1 MILRIRW
8 RQARRERQPREPRL
22 RSLSLR
28 YRLRLSLVGLVAAL
42 AVVQGVATLRL
53 SARAQFEDAIESSQ
67 SIAFQVRSLL
77 LDALNQKTL
86 AATPPPQTL
95 AEMIELWTSLLEQD
109 PAWNAILEKLLA
121 SSRSAVEIQIC
132 DQAGRI
138 LASSSPAR
146 PRMTYRSMED
156 FAGWRQRRLWDRL
169 YEVLVHS
176 REYVTVVPL
185 GVAGFDQPLF
195 TIRVIA
201 SSVLLRAGIL
211 PQIRSLAVM
220 SLFTVVGAILVA
232 IVFSNLVVRSLDVLG
247 RRIDRITAGEFD
259 PPAETPTRESREIA
273 AVSSKLT
280 LLSEQ
285 FRGVREDASL
295 LRGNVDQLLESLEA
309 AVLMF
314 DADHRLVL
322 AGKRAESLL
331 GVSRR
336 ELIGKNLEALFPPST
351 PLGALIQDALSLR
364 VSFRDRPTMLARSE
378 ASPIHVL
385 ASVDLLERTP
395 DLRRLGLL
403 ITLRD
408 VEPRRWL
415 RSQLDVSGRLAAI
428 NRLTGGVAHE
438 IKNPLNAIA
447 LHLEVLKAKL
457 AEPGLVE
464 TELRVIE
471 REITRLDRVVKTFL
485 DFTRP
490 FELKIDTVDLAALLQ
505 EVAALVRPEA
515 ERNGVEVEPARQ
527 AGGALIRGDPDLLKQ
542 AILNVV
548 VNGIEAMRN
557 GGRLDLGI
565 RRDQDEYVVSIAD
578 QGPGIPAEVQDKI
591 FNLYFTTKE
600 EGSGIGLAM
609 TFRVIHLHGGAIDFT
624 SEPGQGTVFR
634 MRLPVYDE
642 PGGSDAG
649 QAPSDGRSVAVGT
662 A

>member
-8 RQARRERQPREPRL
+8 RPGRDSRRRERAPS
-22 RSLSLR
+22 RSVSLR
-28 YRLRLSLVGLVAAL
+28 FRLRLSLVGLVAAL
-42 AVVQGVATLRL
+42 AVVQAVATLRL
-53 SARAQFEDAIESSQ
+53 SARAQFDDAIESAQ

-77 LDALNQKTL
+77 LDSLNQRTL
-86 AATPPPQTL
+86 TASPPPATL
-95 AEMIELWTSLLEQD
+95 AETVALWTSLVEQD

-132 DQAGRI
+132 DQTGRI

-146 PRMTYRSMED
+146 PRVTFRSTENLD
-156 FAGWRQRRLWDRL
+156 EWRGRGIWDRL
-169 YEVLVHS
+169 WEVLLHS
-176 REYVTVVPL
+176 REYATVVPL
-185 GVAGFDQPLF
+185 GIAGSDQPLF

-211 PQIRSLAVM
+211 PQIRSLAVT
-220 SLFTVVGAILVA
+220 SLVA
-232 IVFSNLVVRSLDVLG
+232 VLGAVLVAVVFSNLVVRSLDILG
-247 RRIDRITAGEFD
+247 RRIDRIAAGEFD
-259 PPAETPTRESREIA
+259 ATAETPTRESREIA

-285 FRGVREDASL
+285 VRGVREDATL

-322 AGKRAESLL
+322 AGRRAESLL

-351 PLGALIQDALSLR
+351 PLGSLIQDALSLR
-364 VSFRDRPTMLARSE
+364 VSFRDRPTVLARSG
-378 ASPIHVL
+378 SPLLHVL
-385 ASVDLLERTP
+385 ASVELLERRP

-403 ITLRD
+403 ISLRD

-415 RSQLDVSGRLAAI
+415 RSQLDVSSRLAAI

-457 AEPGLVE
+457 AEPSLVE
-464 TELRVIE
+464 NELRVIE

-490 FELKIDTVDLAALLQ
+490 FELKFDTVDLAALLH
-505 EVAALVRPEA
+505 EVGALVRPEA
-515 ERNGVEVEPARQ
+515 ERNGVRVELARLPE
-527 AGGALIRGDPDLLKQ
+527 GALIRGDADLLKQ
-542 AILNVV
+542 AILNVI
-548 VNGIEAMRN
+548 VNGIEAMPG
-557 GGRLDLGI
+557 GGRLDMRI
-565 RRDQDEYVVSIAD
+565 ERDQDDYVVSVAD
-578 QGPGIPAEVQDKI
+578 EGSGIPPEVQNKV
-591 FNLYFTTKE
+591 FNLYFTTKQ

-624 SEPGQGTVFR
+624 SEPGKGTVFR
-634 MRLPVYDE
+634 LRLPVLEEAGVAEAQVD
-642 PGGSDAG
+642 PG
-649 QAPSDGRSVAVGT
+649 DGYSVAVGT